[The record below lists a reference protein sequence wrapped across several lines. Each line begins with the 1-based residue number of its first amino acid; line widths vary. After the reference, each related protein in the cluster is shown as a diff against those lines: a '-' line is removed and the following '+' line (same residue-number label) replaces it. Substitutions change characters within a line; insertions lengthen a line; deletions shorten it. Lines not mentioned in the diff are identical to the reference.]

1 MSELKQKIWEDI
13 VRMREQ
19 SPLVLNITNDVVM
32 NNTANALLAA
42 GASPIMTD
50 ESEEI
55 EEMVALTAATVI
67 NIGTLKRETVAS
79 MKLAIKKAVELGK
92 PSVIDPVGAGATAYR
107 NRVMNELFAVASPAF
122 VRGNPGEIM
131 TLAGL
136 TVASKGVDSTVGSA
150 SAEGSAIQLAKQLG
164 CVVSVSGETDIITD
178 GLHTACVDSGDQM
191 MTRVTGLGCTAS
203 ALLGAFAAVQ
213 PNRFMA
219 ALSAATFMAVC
230 GEMAARESI
239 GPGSLQLN
247 LYDVMHTLTE
257 SQFMACAKVRVK

>member
-1 MSELKQKIWEDI
+1 MQ
-13 VRMREQ
+13 VRRQ
-19 SPLVLNITNDVVM
+19 SPLVLSITNDVVM

-79 MKLAIKKAVELGK
+79 MKLALKKAVELGK
-92 PSVIDPVGAGATAYR
+92 PSVIDPVGAGATTYR
-107 NRVMNELFAVASPAF
+107 NRVLDELFAVATPAF

-136 TVASKGVDSTVGSA
+136 AVASKGVDSTVGSA
-150 SAEGSAIQLAKQLG
+150 SAEESAGQLAGQLG

-178 GLHTACVDSGDQM
+178 GVHTAYIDSGDQM
-191 MTRVTGLGCTAS
+191 MSRVTGLGCTAS

-219 ALSAATFMAVC
+219 ALSAAAFMAVC
-230 GEMAARESI
+230 GEIAARESI

-247 LYDVMHTLTE
+247 LYDVMFTLIE
-257 SQFMACAKVRVK
+257 PHFMECAKVRAK